1 MGDCCRWQFTTWGV
15 EIESL
20 AEILPDIVA
29 LGEDIPFLWR
39 FSVAMQHE
47 VLRDSVGTGK
57 KVVPRRCDLFSL
69 SHFDLQKPGTPQ
81 E

>member
-1 MGDCCRWQFTTWGV
+1 V

-39 FSVAMQHE
+39 LSVAM
-47 VLRDSVGTGK
+47 
-57 KVVPRRCDLFSL
+57 
-69 SHFDLQKPGTPQ
+69 
-81 E
+81 